1 MTVYRML
8 GRVAWSH
15 YECNLGA
22 EGAPSA
28 QNPEFQKGLAQT
40 LHLHALSS
48 SMLRMVASTSLLL
61 LRQ

>member
-1 MTVYRML
+1 ML
-8 GRVAWSH
+8 GRVVWSH
-15 YECNLGA
+15 YECNLGV

-48 SMLRMVASTSLLL
+48 SMLRMVASISLLL
-61 LRQ
+61 L